1 MKVLDSTFLIDL
13 LRGKETTLKVLSS
26 KEPLL
31 TTQINLYEVI
41 RGLFFEDVPNQ
52 KFLDTISMF
61 ENIRVLPLDDNS
73 LVKSAEIS
81 AELMKKGQH
90 ISDCDCLTAG
100 IALSKGVNEIVTNN
114 SKHFSRIKGV
124 KVITY

>member
-41 RGLFFEDVPNQ
+41 RGLFLADVQNQ
-52 KFLDTISMF
+52 RFLDAMSMF

-81 AELMKKGQH
+81 AELVKKGQE

-100 IALSKGVNEIVTNN
+100 IALSKGVNDIVTKN

-124 KVITY
+124 KVISY